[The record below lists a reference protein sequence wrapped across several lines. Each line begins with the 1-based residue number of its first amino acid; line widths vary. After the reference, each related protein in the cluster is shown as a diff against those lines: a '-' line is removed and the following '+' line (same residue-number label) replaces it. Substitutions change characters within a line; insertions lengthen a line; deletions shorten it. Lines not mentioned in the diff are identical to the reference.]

1 MEFDGYIDVDYF
13 KASTYDSEVNY
24 IFEAD
29 INGNNISNGKVYD
42 DSDETGTFTGSR
54 N

>member
-1 MEFDGYIDVDYF
+1 MEFNGYIDVDYF
-13 KASTYDSEVNY
+13 KASTYDSEVNH

-42 DSDETGTFTGSR
+42 DSDEPGTFTGSR

>member
-1 MEFDGYIDVDYF
+1 MLIILRHQHMI
-13 KASTYDSEVNY
+13 SEVNH